1 MLVRAAKKYSAG
13 AKFVDADTD
22 FSAAQQQ
29 ESRKLKIACWNN
41 AAQCQLKLGD
51 YVAARALCGKVL
63 DLDGLNVKA
72 LFRRGQAHTGLQ
84 DFVEAEE
91 DLKAALGQEPDNV
104 DVKRARKRLVQLQS
118 AYDKKQAKAY
128 KNMFSR
134 MSKME
139 EKECKRAQRPAAEAS
154 ASVPPAPASTSED

>member
-1 MLVRAAKKYSAG
+1 
-13 AKFVDADTD
+13 
-22 FSAAQQQ
+22 
-29 ESRKLKIACWNN
+29 
-41 AAQCQLKLGD
+41 
-51 YVAARALCGKVL
+51 
-63 DLDGLNVKA
+63 
-72 LFRRGQAHTGLQ
+72 
-84 DFVEAEE
+84 
-91 DLKAALGQEPDNV
+91 V